1 MPSPRT
7 AGAHRTARTCNRRSL
22 AARLT
27 RHARARR
34 SPSASLTRHAR
45 ARLSPR
51 RSFETADFDF
61 FAKHFKLYVQF
72 AELKQRM

>member
-7 AGAHRTARTCNRRSL
+7 AGAHRTARACNRRSL
-22 AARLT
+22 AAR
-27 RHARARR
+27 
-34 SPSASLTRHAR
+34 LTRHAR